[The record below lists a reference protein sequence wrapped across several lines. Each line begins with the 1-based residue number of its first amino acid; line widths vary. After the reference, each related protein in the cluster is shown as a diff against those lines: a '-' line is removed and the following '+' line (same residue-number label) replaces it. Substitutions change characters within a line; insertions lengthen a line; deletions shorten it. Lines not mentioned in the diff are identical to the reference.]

1 MGTRTGLPVSAS
13 PQAASQP
20 RTDRVGVKVLV
31 TLGIVLVTQALV
43 IKVILRAVNRGQA
56 DTAR

>member
-1 MGTRTGLPVSAS
+1 M
-13 PQAASQP
+13 
-20 RTDRVGVKVLV
+20 KVLV

-56 DTAR
+56 DKAR